1 MRGGGGGH
9 GYGGSGGASGRPQT
23 RFCLSVT
30 MEMKKSIMGYSPGGL
45 KPFLRISLATPNL
58 VAPARGIMESGL
70 SLGGGDGGGGATGS
84 RAFLTYESNVLY
96 TLRFMVDKGV
106 VGGCWVTLPRGR
118 YCLGPAGRVGAGA
131 VDASSPT
138 SPASHSTATH
148 CQIEAH
154 IHARDLVAHA
164 PEGEWA
170 RLAPLRVLS
179 FDIECAGRKVWT
191 FPPFFPTFL
200 RQKKRDRNGQK
211 RSSLFVLSLPA
222 FPTMRPP
229 KQNTGALPGAFAGPS
244 HSDRVDGDGEKIF
257 LTFFFRRASE
267 SERGEKKKDKK
278 ETKNSPLLLRSS
290 EMSLL
295 YRSKAS
301 PPRRS
306 RTSLR
311 STRAPRSP
319 ERK

>member
-9 GYGGSGGASGRPQT
+9 GYGGGGGGSGGASGRPQT

-131 VDASSPT
+131 VDASSPK

-191 FPPFFPTFL
+191 FSPFFPHFFEA
-200 RQKKRDRNGQK
+200 KKKGSK
-211 RSSLFVLSLPA
+211 R
-222 FPTMRPP
+222 T
-229 KQNTGALPGAFAGPS
+229 
-244 HSDRVDGDGEKIF
+244 
-257 LTFFFRRASE
+257 
-267 SERGEKKKDKK
+267 EKKLTLCAFSSRVPNHATP
-278 ETKNSPLLLRSS
+278 ETKYRGTSRSLRRTQSF
-290 EMSLL
+290 
-295 YRSKAS
+295 
-301 PPRRS
+301 RS
-306 RTSLR
+306 RR
-311 STRAPRSP
+311 W
-319 ERK
+319 

>member
-9 GYGGSGGASGRPQT
+9 GYGGGGGGSGGASGRPQT

-131 VDASSPT
+131 VDASSPK

-191 FPPFFPTFL
+191 FSPFFP
-200 RQKKRDRNGQK
+200 
-211 RSSLFVLSLPA
+211 
-222 FPTMRPP
+222 
-229 KQNTGALPGAFAGPS
+229 
-244 HSDRVDGDGEKIF
+244 H
-257 LTFFFRRASE
+257 FFEA
-267 SERGEKKKDKK
+267 KKKGIETDRK
-278 ETKNSPLLLRSS
+278 EAH
-290 EMSLL
+290 SLCFL
-295 YRSKAS
+295 F
-301 PPRRS
+301 
-306 RTSLR
+306 
-311 STRAPRSP
+311 PRSQPCDPRNKIQGHFP
-319 ERK
+319 EPSQDPVIQIASMVTVRRYF